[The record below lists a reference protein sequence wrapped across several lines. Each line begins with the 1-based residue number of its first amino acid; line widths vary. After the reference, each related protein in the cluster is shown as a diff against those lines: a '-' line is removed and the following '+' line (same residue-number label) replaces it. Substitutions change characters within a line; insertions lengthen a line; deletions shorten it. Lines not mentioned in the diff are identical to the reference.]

1 MGVFDVTNK
10 MSFNNIKQWIDE
22 VDEFATES
30 NLPRILVGNKADLT
44 DRREVEFEKAA
55 EFANQNSIQ
64 YIETSVIGKS
74 NIKEAFWSL
83 RMGT

>member
-1 MGVFDVTNK
+1 M
-10 MSFNNIKQWIDE
+10 
-22 VDEFATES
+22 
-30 NLPRILVGNKADLT
+30 T

-74 NIKEAFWSL
+74 NIKV
-83 RMGT
+83 GTN

>member
-1 MGVFDVTNK
+1 MLQIHGH
-10 MSFNNIKQWIDE
+10 
-22 VDEFATES
+22 S
-30 NLPRILVGNKADLT
+30 NAINFLLNYSSKVGNKADLT

-74 NIKEAFWSL
+74 NIKV
-83 RMGT
+83 GTN